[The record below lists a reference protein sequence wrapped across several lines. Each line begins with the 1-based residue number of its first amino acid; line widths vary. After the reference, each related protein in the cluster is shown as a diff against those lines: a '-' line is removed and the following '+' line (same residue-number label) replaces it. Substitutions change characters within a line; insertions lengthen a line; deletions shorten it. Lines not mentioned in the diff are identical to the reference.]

1 MKMTKKEKQKLVDIF
16 EAYMGKAEYTDDEIS
31 LKEYYGINREYAEVL
46 ILFYA
51 GYLAG
56 RVDTGAAIER
66 LEHAM
71 KEIQFLLLADEDD
84 EKFRD
89 MAIHDI
95 SEVITQLTSVDL
107 GAPYKEAAHGKND

>member
-1 MKMTKKEKQKLVDIF
+1 MTKKEKQKLVDIF
-16 EAYMGKAEYTDDEIS
+16 EAYMDRKDYTKDEIA
-31 LKEYYGINREYAEVL
+31 LKEYYGVNREYAGLLV
-46 ILFYA
+46 IFYA

-71 KEIQFLLLADEDD
+71 KEVQCLLLDD
-84 EKFRD
+84 ENDDKFRD

-95 SEVITQLTSVDL
+95 SEVITQLTSVEL
-107 GAPYKEAAHGKND
+107 GAPYKEVAYGHSE